1 MTADLPE
8 FDDAKNG
15 TGAPQSTSS
24 AVGLE
29 GGEAALLALA
39 DDHLAA
45 ALMQSGFDVVSG
57 FEHVLDQLT
66 IATDLFDVSTV
77 HQSDGHSDA

>member
-8 FDDAKNG
+8 FDDAHG
-15 TGAPQSTSS
+15 SGAPQSTSS
-24 AVGLE
+24 AVGFE
-29 GGEAALLALA
+29 GGEAALSALA

-45 ALMQSGFDVVSG
+45 ALMQSGFDVVGG

-77 HQSDGHSDA
+77 HQPDGHSDT